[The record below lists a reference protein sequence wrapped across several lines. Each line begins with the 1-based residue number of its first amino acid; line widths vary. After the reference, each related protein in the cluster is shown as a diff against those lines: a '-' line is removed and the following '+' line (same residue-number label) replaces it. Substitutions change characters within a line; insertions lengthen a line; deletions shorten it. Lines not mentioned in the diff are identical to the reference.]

1 VRNMKWIKNQD
12 HYKVPIK
19 SWCETLEGKAF
30 EQAEHLACHPSVY
43 KHVALMPDCHP
54 GYGMPIGG
62 VIACKNA
69 VIPNAVGVDIGC
81 GMGAVKTNAMV
92 NEDTTRKQLRELV
105 NNIKACVPCGEGK
118 GHKKVQEWEGFD
130 DQLDALTD
138 RPWMDQHTKKL
149 AKKNLGTLGGGNHFI
164 EIQAD
169 VNDGIWL
176 MIHSGSRHM
185 GNVIARHYHQLAVEI
200 NTRWNSDIP
209 TTDLA
214 FFPSDSDEGKLYIHD
229 MNFALDYAKENRRR
243 IMVNVM
249 TAFQDMYPQTDFEE
263 PINIHHNY
271 AAIEHHFGKNVWV
284 HRKGATSAR
293 KNETGI
299 IPGSMGTPSFI
310 VRGLGNHESF
320 MSCSHGAG
328 RVFGRLEASKNL
340 TPEECDKAMGQIV
353 YDRWNK
359 IRKKNVKGLY
369 DLGEAP
375 QAYKDIHSVIDA
387 QKDLVIPI
395 VQLRP
400 LAVVKG

>member
-1 VRNMKWIKNQD
+1 MHWTKSKD

-19 SWCETLEGKAF
+19 SWCEEPEKVAF
-30 EQAEHLACHPSVY
+30 EQAENLACHPSVFH
-43 KHVALMPDCHP
+43 HVALMPDCHP

-62 VIACKNA
+62 VIACERA

-81 GMGAVKTNAMV
+81 GMGTVKTSVMV
-92 NEDTTRKQLRELV
+92 TEETTRKKLRELV
-105 NNIKACVPCGEGK
+105 NNIKARVPCGEGK
-118 GHKKVQEWEGFD
+118 GHKKPQEWEGFD
-130 DQLDALTD
+130 DQLDALSD
-138 RPWMDQHTKKL
+138 RKWMDKHTKKL
-149 AKKNLGTLGGGNHFI
+149 AKVNLGTLGGGNHFI

-169 VNDGIWL
+169 TDNLIWL

-185 GNVIARHYHQLAVEI
+185 GNVIAKYYHQLAIDI
-200 NTRWNSDIP
+200 NTKWKSDIP

-214 FFPSDSDEGKLYIHD
+214 FLPSDSDEGQLYIHD
-229 MNFALDYAKENRRR
+229 MNFALDYAKENRKR
-243 IMVNVM
+243 ILNSVI
-249 TAFQDMYPQTDFEE
+249 TAFQEMYPQAEFNE

-271 AAIEHHFGKNVWV
+271 AALEHHFNANVWV

-293 KNETGI
+293 KDEMGI

-310 VRGLGNHESF
+310 VKGSGNPESF
-320 MSCSHGAG
+320 MSCAHGAG
-328 RVFGRLEASKNL
+328 RVFGRNDASKRF

-359 IRKKNVKGLY
+359 IRRGKVKGLY

-387 QKDLVIPI
+387 QKDLVTPV